1 MKADRLLNA
10 LLLLQGHGRLTGR
23 ELATRLEVSERTVHR
38 DMEALSASGVPI
50 FAIRGAQGG
59 WQLEESWRTE
69 VPGLSESELRAMLM
83 AQPRNLG
90 HPRLIAAA
98 ENAYNKLIASLPNNM
113 RQQAAAMRERL
124 HVDPTGWHVTG
135 EDLSMLPT
143 VQDAVARDRQLTFE
157 YTRADGATAP
167 RIVDPLGIVAKGTTW
182 YLVARAVNGLRTYR
196 ISRMKAVTVLV
207 KNFDR
212 PSSFNL
218 AEYWQQSTV
227 VLKQQRRSFPV
238 TLSMAPQAARSLS
251 IWNKLSPAPSPSQQT
266 PENWVTVQV
275 EFDNQE
281 QARFVVLGFAA
292 QARVLAPISL
302 QNQVKEAASATVTLN
317 TP

>member
-1 MKADRLLNA
+1 VKADRLLNA

-69 VPGLSESELRAMLM
+69 VPGLSESELRALLM

-98 ENAYNKLIASLPNNM
+98 ENAYNKLLASLPNNM

-143 VQDAVARDRQLTFE
+143 VQDAVARDRQLAFE
-157 YTRADGATAP
+157 YTRSDGATAP
-167 RIVDPLGIVAKGTTW
+167 RTVDPLGLVAKGSTW

-196 ISRMKAVTVLV
+196 ISRMQAVTVLA
-207 KNFDR
+207 KNFAR

-218 AEYWQQSTV
+218 TEYWQQSTAD
-227 VLKQQRRSFPV
+227 LKQQRQSFPV
-238 TLSMAPQAARSLS
+238 TLSMDPQAAQSLAVWS
-251 IWNKLSPAPSPSQQT
+251 KVSPAPLTSKQT
-266 PENWVTVQV
+266 PEKWVTVQV
-275 EFDNQE
+275 EFDSE
-281 QARFVVLGFAA
+281 EHARFVVLGFAA
-292 QARVLAPISL
+292 RARVLAPVSL
-302 QNQVKEAASATVTLN
+302 QKLVKEAASATLTLN

>member
-1 MKADRLLNA
+1 
-10 LLLLQGHGRLTGR
+10 
-23 ELATRLEVSERTVHR
+23 
-38 DMEALSASGVPI
+38 
-50 FAIRGAQGG
+50 
-59 WQLEESWRTE
+59 
-69 VPGLSESELRAMLM
+69 MLM

-143 VQDAVARDRQLTFE
+143 VQDAVARDHQLAFE

-227 VLKQQRRSFPV
+227 ELKQQRRSFPV